1 MKRKIFFLCLLAICG
16 SIKAQD
22 GIQNTGN
29 LQIHSGASI
38 TGFGSFTNTSAA
50 ALTNNGS
57 FYIKGNITNGQSS
70 MAVGTGTLYL
80 NGTSAQ
86 AVDGTQPFE
95 TYNLNTNNTAGI
107 TINNNL
113 SVSGVHTF
121 ANGLIA
127 TSATPNYLIY
137 QAGSSHTGTT
147 DSRHVTGWV
156 KKIGNTNFAFPV
168 GDATYSRPATVQTL
182 SAISEINCHYYTP
195 TSNVFNLTA
204 PLVQVNANEYWQI
217 DEISGGSGQV
227 TLNWDNSKVPFDNVL
242 ISEIRV
248 GLYISGNWISGGGSA
263 AGNVTT
269 TGYVTSFIGS
279 SFSAPMTFGYGVD
292 VLLPLKLISFTA
304 ERKTGISYLHWVTDN
319 EKGADRFD
327 IQRSYD
333 GITFTTIGHTAARNS
348 SRQEQYD
355 YEDQTPLQGIAYYR
369 IKPVDTDGKFS
380 YTKIIAVTENQFSNN
395 SFLVLNPA
403 RSVITV
409 FNKSGYDGPFDY
421 RLFNAGGQL
430 ILKGNV
436 NMAINGSAVLPL
448 PSQSSAGI
456 YVLELS
462 NNRTQFRQKILVEK

>member
-1 MKRKIFFLCLLAICG
+1 MKRKLFSLCLLAICG

-22 GIQNTGN
+22 AIQNTGN
-29 LQIHSGASI
+29 LQVHSGASV

-57 FYIKGNITNGQSS
+57 LYIKGNITNGQSS

-86 AVDGTQPFE
+86 AVGGTQTFE

-107 TINNNL
+107 TLNNNL
-113 SVSGVHTF
+113 SVNGVHTF

-137 QAGSSHTGTT
+137 RAGSSHTGTT

-195 TSNVFNLTA
+195 TANVFNLTA

-248 GLYISGNWISGGGSA
+248 GLYIGGNWISGGGSA

-279 SFSAPMTFGYGVD
+279 SFSAPMTFGYAVD

-333 GITFTTIGHTAARNS
+333 GLTFTTIGHTAARNS

-355 YEDQTPLQGIAYYR
+355 YEDQTPLRGIAYYR
-369 IKPVDTDGKFS
+369 IKPIDIDGKFS
-380 YTKIIAVTENQFSNN
+380 YTKIIAVTENQFLNN

-409 FNKSGYDGPFDY
+409 FNKSGYDGPFHY

-430 ILKGNV
+430 ILNGNV
-436 NMAINGSAVLPL
+436 NMTINGSAVLPL

-462 NNRTQFRQKILVEK
+462 NAKTQFRQKVLVEK